1 MQSPFR
7 VLLPLILV
15 FLVFLIF
22 PFLLSD
28 MLARY
33 HIDNMVILGA
43 NALFFAISLISFYIQ
58 KRGMQNKNPHV
69 FVRSVTGGMMIKMLF
84 CILAVI
90 AYVFYSGDSF
100 NKRGI
105 FISLFLYLIYLFT
118 EVVVVMK
125 LNKKQHA

>member
-1 MQSPFR
+1 MQSNFR
-7 VLLPLILV
+7 ALLPLIFV
-15 FLVFLIF
+15 FLVFLIL
-22 PFLLSD
+22 PFLLAD
-28 MLARY
+28 TLARY
-33 HIDNMVILGA
+33 HIDKMVILGA
-43 NALFFAISLISFYIQ
+43 NALFFVISLISFYIQ

-69 FVRSVTGGMMIKMLF
+69 FVRSVTGGMMIKMFF

-100 NKRGI
+100 NKRGV
-105 FISLFLYLIYLFT
+105 FISLFLYLVYLFT

>member
-15 FLVFLIF
+15 FLVFLIL
-22 PFLLSD
+22 PLLLSD
-28 MLARY
+28 TLARY
-33 HIDNMVILGA
+33 HIDKMVLLGA
-43 NALFFAISLISFYIQ
+43 NALFFVISLISFYIQ

-84 CILAVI
+84 CIVAVI

-100 NKRGI
+100 NKRGV
-105 FISLFLYLIYLFT
+105 FISLFLYLVYLFT

>member
-7 VLLPLILV
+7 VLLPLLLV
-15 FLVFLIF
+15 FIVFLIL
-22 PFLLSD
+22 PLALSD
-28 MLARY
+28 MLARN
-33 HIDNMVILGA
+33 HIDKIVILSA
-43 NALFFAISLISFYIQ
+43 NLLFFAISLISFYIQ

-100 NKRGI
+100 NKRAI
-105 FISLFLYLIYLFT
+105 FISLFLYLVYLFT